1 MFLYL
6 EVKMKKILI
15 LSSLFTSFIFTAV
28 ATHATEPTNKTSKIV
43 QVKTETVDKLS
54 AQNKKI
60 VTDFYEGV
68 FLKHKVKEYAD
79 RYIG

>member
-1 MFLYL
+1 
-6 EVKMKKILI
+6 MKRTLI

-28 ATHATEPTNKTSKIV
+28 ATQAAEPTNKTSKII
-43 QVKTETVDKLS
+43 QTKTEAADKIS

-68 FLKHKVKEYAD
+68 FLKHQVKNMPTVILVMKYTT
-79 RYIG
+79 